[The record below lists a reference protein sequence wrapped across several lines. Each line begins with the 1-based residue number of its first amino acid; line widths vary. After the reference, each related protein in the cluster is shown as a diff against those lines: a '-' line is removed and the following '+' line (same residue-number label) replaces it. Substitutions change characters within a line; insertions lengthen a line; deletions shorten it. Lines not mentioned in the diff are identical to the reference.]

1 MNTWGSR
8 RPTAWLRHSLSPY
21 TYILLQPA
29 LFRAGL
35 FFAFMPKQHLFHA
48 AAFGGWLDIGWVRG
62 RAFIRP
68 GEGFAPG
75 CPRRAAAVS
84 QRGATPSFLER
95 KKGGEKPS
103 RGHPVTPIG
112 GLFAPTFGS
121 LRLVEKITVV
131 IFSPGP
137 VAVSPVHGLWIWAP
151 FCRLLPPGV
160 LLFFTCNAGALS
172 PRATAVSLYFL

>member
-95 KKGGEKPS
+95 KKGGRKTFTGTP
-103 RGHPVTPIG
+103 RDPDRRPVC
-112 GLFAPTFGS
+112 S
-121 LRLVEKITVV
+121 
-131 IFSPGP
+131 
-137 VAVSPVHGLWIWAP
+137 HLW
-151 FCRLLPPGV
+151 LPPLGRKNNGRY
-160 LLFFTCNAGALS
+160 FFSWSGRCIPGTGSVDMGAFLQAA
-172 PRATAVSLYFL
+172 PARRTAFLYL